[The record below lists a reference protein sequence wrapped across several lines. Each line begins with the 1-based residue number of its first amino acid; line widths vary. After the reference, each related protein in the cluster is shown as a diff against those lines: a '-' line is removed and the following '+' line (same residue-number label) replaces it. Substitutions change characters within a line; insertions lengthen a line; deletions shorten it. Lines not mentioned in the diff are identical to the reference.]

1 MFVEVHIVH
10 LDLKLHQ
17 KETWQADKTL
27 LLDTDN
33 VYIYDWKY
41 LRYSL
46 YEADLKPAATTP

>member
-17 KETWQADKTL
+17 KETWQADKTS